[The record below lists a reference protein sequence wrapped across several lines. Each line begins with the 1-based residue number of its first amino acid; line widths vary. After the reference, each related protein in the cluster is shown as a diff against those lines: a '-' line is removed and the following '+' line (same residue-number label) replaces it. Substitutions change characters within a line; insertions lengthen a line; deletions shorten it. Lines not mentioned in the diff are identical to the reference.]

1 MRTMFIFICL
11 LFSGTVF
18 ADGHHDQSPT
28 DPLELKKLT
37 ESMYVLYG
45 RGGNVAF
52 FIGPDA
58 VVVVDAEFPDLGPGV
73 VQKIKSVTDKPI
85 RYLIDT
91 HHHIDHAGG
100 NEYFLPLA
108 VIIAHD
114 NVRKRVFAN
123 REEILREYPE
133 AIQDARSK
141 GNEPRATQLESVLTW
156 AKSVKVEEI
165 AAPFLTFD
173 SEFRIYLGGEVIHV
187 WHTPP
192 AHTDGDSV
200 VYFEK
205 TKVLHMG
212 DVFFYRTFPF
222 IDVDSGGSAAGYVKA
237 IDQAISRVPS
247 DAVVIPGHGEVTNL
261 DGLKE
266 FRKYIQD
273 LIDAAVMAKKARK
286 SKEEFQKAILPQYQ
300 QWAKPERFQ
309 QNAGA
314 AFDEAE

>member
-1 MRTMFIFICL
+1 MMRYLFIFSL
-11 LFSGTVF
+11 LLSGLVF
-18 ADGHHDQSPT
+18 ADGHHDQSPA
-28 DPLELKKLT
+28 DPLELKKLN

-73 VQKIKSVTDKPI
+73 VKKIKSVTEKPI
-85 RYLIDT
+85 RYLINT

-123 REEILREYPE
+123 REEILREYPD
-133 AIQDARSK
+133 AIQAARSK
-141 GNEPRATQLESVLTW
+141 GNEERAKQLETVLNW
-156 AKSVKVEEI
+156 ARNVKVEEV

-173 SEFRIYLGGEVIHV
+173 SEFRIHLGGEVIHV

-205 TKVLHMG
+205 AKVLHMG
-212 DVFFYRTFPF
+212 DDFFYRTFPF
-222 IDVDSGGSAAGYVKA
+222 IDVESGGSAGGYLKA
-237 IDQAISRVPS
+237 IDPLISRVPP

-273 LIDAAVMAKKARK
+273 LIDAAAQAKKAGK
-286 SKEEFQKAILPQYQ
+286 SKEEFQKTVLPEYQ
-300 QWAKPERFQ
+300 QWAKPERFP
-309 QNAGA
+309 QNAGVT
-314 AFDEAE
+314 FDEAQ